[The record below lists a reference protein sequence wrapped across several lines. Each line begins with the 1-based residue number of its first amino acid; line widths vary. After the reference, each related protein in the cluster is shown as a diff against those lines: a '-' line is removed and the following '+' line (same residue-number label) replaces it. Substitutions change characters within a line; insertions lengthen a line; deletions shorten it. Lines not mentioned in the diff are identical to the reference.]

1 MIPFSVSGGEGGPW
15 KISVG
20 SGSIDFR
27 SEFVSDH
34 CTEKTAPGPLW
45 EDIVEIWGAKTTPK
59 VTPKSNRNS
68 AFSENGDTAIR
79 QLFMILQGG
88 R

>member
-1 MIPFSVSGGEGGPW
+1 MIPFSVSGGGGFPG
-15 KISVG
+15 KLVTGSV
-20 SGSIDFR
+20 DFR

-34 CTEKTAPGPLW
+34 CTEKTALGPLW

-59 VTPKSNRNS
+59 VTPKSNRKS

-79 QLFMILQGG
+79 PLFMILQGG

>member
-1 MIPFSVSGGEGGPW
+1 MIPFSVSGGGEFRT
-15 KISVG
+15 KLVSSSV
-20 SGSIDFR
+20 DFR

-34 CTEKTAPGPLW
+34 CRDKTAPGPVW
-45 EDIVEIWGAKTTPK
+45 EDIVDIWGAKTTPN
-59 VTPKSNRNS
+59 VTPKSNRKS

-79 QLFMILQGG
+79 PLFMILQGG

>member
-1 MIPFSVSGGEGGPW
+1 MIPFSVSGGGGFRG
-15 KISVG
+15 KLV
-20 SGSIDFR
+20 SGSVDFR
-27 SEFVSDH
+27 SEFVSDR

-59 VTPKSNRNS
+59 VTPKSNRKS

-79 QLFMILQGG
+79 PLFMILHGG